1 MRVNHRLRAATD
13 SLFFNQFERED
24 AVLLKLK
31 SGITPGSFVRQGD
44 TLCVI
49 SSPETERLLE
59 QLSGE
64 LRRAVALVSVS
75 STGEKEAIVKSA
87 NERVEY
93 ARAQRD
99 GHQKTLERMKALF
112 DRGIIS
118 KQEYDVV
125 ATSGEMYNA
134 LVTTAQA
141 ELKAVSTGAKPSEIA
156 MNQAGVRSFENQ
168 IAVLQAKLDRF
179 SLKAP
184 FDGIVYETSIAD
196 TMAFIGSRDS
206 FVVVMPIRIADAGH
220 VQPGATINVD
230 YASTKALRGTVHTV
244 GSVAHHLGN
253 EAYVLATIL
262 LESDRPMFPGEIVSC
277 SLDAPSR
284 SVGSFI
290 LRALKVVE

>member
-1 MRVNHRLRAATD
+1 M
-13 SLFFNQFERED
+13 
-24 AVLLKLK
+24 
-31 SGITPGSFVRQGD
+31 
-44 TLCVI
+44 CVI

-64 LRRAVALVSVS
+64 LRRAAALVSVS

-87 NERVEY
+87 NERLAY
-93 ARAQRD
+93 AQAQRD

-168 IAVLQAKLDRF
+168 IAVLRAKLDRF

-184 FDGIVYETSIAD
+184 FDGVVYETSIAD
-196 TMAFIGSRDS
+196 TVALIGSRDS
-206 FVVVMPIRIADAGH
+206 FVVVMPVRLADAAH
-220 VQPGATINVD
+220 VQQGASINVE
-230 YASTKALRGTVHTV
+230 YASTKALKGKVHMI
-244 GSVAHHLGN
+244 GSVAHQLGN

-262 LESDRPMFPGEIVSC
+262 LESDRSMFPGEIVSC